1 MKVFLLF
8 ALQLYLFTGARVGA
22 FIPINKHRHQRGLRY
37 KHIDLVLFRS
47 NSSDEPWKIGWR
59 VNEQWLKKNRNPEYT
74 VFGIGI
80 RDDSRPQFA
89 SGLLLAVI
97 AIDQGAIYGINT
109 IEDLAQQQF
118 PEGKNEIPLRWKDDA
133 KEKPVFRNVTGQGAQ
148 DLVLTTER
156 FYYSFASSSGKQG
169 IGKIPQ
175 YMISAEHLEKRLML
189 YGHKD
194 GKTYPTSYLAHCS
207 SINTVDCV
215 LDEKGDDRHIEY
227 WQGHEQY
234 RETGLPSHLPAGIE
248 ESVLESDE
256 LAEIK
261 SHIGLADAIGDKERG
276 NYERLQYRDTHIRLR
291 LSALT
296 NYRTQWVRDRRDWT
310 VLSKGQ
316 KSPNDPEK
324 NACTRALALIMPEI
338 GRLAAIMSSTEPMSF
353 DEKLLFMKDLQ
364 KQCSREY
371 DIIYLPNEA
380 PIHGKCPIE
389 SCQEDVD
396 SLAKSNRS
404 RHIHECVRRDKASQ
418 LGVRKF
424 DMEFCYEY
432 PLCGCP
438 RSFDNAHDFCHHLYD
453 VHGLAKGIWQSR
465 NADNEDDEATKVLC
479 VRGGKRALPWEQQQ
493 GNEKRSES
501 CAKEARTDNH
511 GLPSTSKVESKYTS
525 MEPKKKRKKE
535 TRFFQYQ
542 PSRPE
547 SQQYPSNHICITK
560 PARFSFVEDQQRRF
574 ECSARS
580 DRASASSRSNS
591 IASYF
596 SDADSRLSSQP
607 TTPGL
612 DVIDPR
618 ILVPIG
624 FNIEDD
630 CPGYDQEPI
639 QLNAH
644 SLGEL
649 ETKELNDTIDPKPP
663 VPSPAKLSREDCT
676 NEVNDNIGRA
686 LETYCPTPSS
696 NTAVA
701 VDDKCKEHPHTQAG
715 LDGNPSC
722 ND

>member
-1 MKVFLLF
+1 
-8 ALQLYLFTGARVGA
+8 
-22 FIPINKHRHQRGLRY
+22 
-37 KHIDLVLFRS
+37 
-47 NSSDEPWKIGWR
+47 
-59 VNEQWLKKNRNPEYT
+59 
-74 VFGIGI
+74 
-80 RDDSRPQFA
+80 
-89 SGLLLAVI
+89 
-97 AIDQGAIYGINT
+97 
-109 IEDLAQQQF
+109 
-118 PEGKNEIPLRWKDDA
+118 
-133 KEKPVFRNVTGQGAQ
+133 
-148 DLVLTTER
+148 
-156 FYYSFASSSGKQG
+156 
-169 IGKIPQ
+169 
-175 YMISAEHLEKRLML
+175 
-189 YGHKD
+189 
-194 GKTYPTSYLAHCS
+194 
-207 SINTVDCV
+207 
-215 LDEKGDDRHIEY
+215 
-227 WQGHEQY
+227 
-234 RETGLPSHLPAGIE
+234 
-248 ESVLESDE
+248 
-256 LAEIK
+256 
-261 SHIGLADAIGDKERG
+261 
-276 NYERLQYRDTHIRLR
+276 
-291 LSALT
+291 
-296 NYRTQWVRDRRDWT
+296 
-310 VLSKGQ
+310 
-316 KSPNDPEK
+316 
-324 NACTRALALIMPEI
+324 
-338 GRLAAIMSSTEPMSF
+338 MSSTEPMSF

-380 PIHGKCPIE
+380 PINGKCPIE

-396 SLAKSNRS
+396 SLAKSSRS

-424 DMEFCYEY
+424 DMEFCYECMEWFHTKHQWREHCEKHLLSWGRLHCEVIIY
-432 PLCGCP
+432 RYTVIRPGYCPCCLFDESLDAEKRLRYWCHSKKLRDHIKETHLQGMKWPATDPLCGCP

-465 NADNEDDEATKVLC
+465 NADNEDDEATKVIC
-479 VRGGKRALPWEQQQ
+479 VRGEKRALPWEQQQ
-493 GNEKRSES
+493 GNEKRSER

-525 MEPKKKRKKE
+525 MESKKKRKKE

-580 DRASASSRSNS
+580 DRASASSRSSS
-591 IASYF
+591 IASYV

-676 NEVNDNIGRA
+676 NEVNDNI
-686 LETYCPTPSS
+686 
-696 NTAVA
+696 
-701 VDDKCKEHPHTQAG
+701 DDKCEEHPHTQAEP
-715 LDGNPSC
+715 DGNPSC
-722 ND
+722 DDQADVSNFRRPLTRAKARSQPLLGHPVDLGTRKHRRKLTTKEKRKLLELKGQNLTLRQIGPLFADVDTAFLRQCWKDMELPRRYTRSRANRMARRDYAR